1 MPLTAIILTR
11 DQHVFSQL
19 VDVLQA
25 TQLKVEGS
33 LSPGETL
40 VKLQKGRFDAVFIDC
55 GSVPDATDILEAL
68 RSGKSNRRAIAF
80 AITEDPH
87 DSQRA
92 FTAGANFVIEKPLSA
107 ERVVRALRAAHGLIV
122 RERRRYFRLPLDAT
136 VTIESMGKESSRWNI
151 IDVSERG
158 LGAIVPDGQEVPRGS
173 VKIKFRIP
181 QIVEAIEGKA
191 LVVWNRTGKVG
202 LEFTTLQPNSRMELD
217 KWIARRFDENERRLA
232 SVARR

>member
-55 GSVPDATDILEAL
+55 ASIPDATDILEAL

-80 AITEDPH
+80 AVTEDPH

-107 ERVVRALRAAHGLIV
+107 ERIVRSLRAAHGLIV
-122 RERRRYFRLPLDAT
+122 RERRRYFRLPLDST
-136 VTIESMGKESSRWNI
+136 VTIESIGKESARWNI

-158 LGAIVPDGQEVPRGS
+158 LGAIVPDGQDVPRGS

-181 QIVEAIEGKA
+181 QVVEAIEGKA
-191 LVVWNRTGKVG
+191 LVVWDRTGKVG
-202 LEFTTLQPNSRMELD
+202 LEFTTLHPNSRTELD
-217 KWIARRFDENERRLA
+217 KCIARRFDENERRLA